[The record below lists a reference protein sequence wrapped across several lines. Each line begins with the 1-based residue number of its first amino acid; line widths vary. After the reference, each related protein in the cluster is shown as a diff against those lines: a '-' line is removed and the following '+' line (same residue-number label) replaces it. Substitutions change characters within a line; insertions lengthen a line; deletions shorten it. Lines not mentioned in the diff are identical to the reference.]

1 MPKERGSKV
10 HDYRTF
16 MDKKYYDLKKEQ
28 KLEKKIT
35 NQYLIIIVPLLI
47 ILFVIYFIWKIDAL
61 FLLSIFFFYMFFLFP
76 GYVLLRDKKIFYQD
90 DATSLINVSSLNEEG
105 AIKKI
110 FLLLMA
116 LGCLTFF
123 IYELVMVLR

>member
-1 MPKERGSKV
+1 
-10 HDYRTF
+10 
-16 MDKKYYDLKKEQ
+16 
-28 KLEKKIT
+28 
-35 NQYLIIIVPLLI
+35 
-47 ILFVIYFIWKIDAL
+47 
-61 FLLSIFFFYMFFLFP
+61 MFFLFP

>member
-16 MDKKYYDLKKEQ
+16 MDKKYYDFKKEQ